1 MKSLIKI
8 SKLLGAFIMSSFVF
22 VFPLMANEAAT
33 TACVDQNAWVK
44 VVVAGATIALASIG
58 GTLGQAKA
66 AAVALEA
73 IGRNPSAQN
82 KIFVPLIVSLALLES
97 LVIYALVVIFAK
109 M

>member
-33 TACVDQNAWVK
+33 TACVDQNACGK
-44 VVVAGATIALASIG
+44 GCCCGCHDSACIIG

-82 KIFVPLIVSLALLES
+82 KILFP
-97 LVIYALVVIFAK
+97 
-109 M
+109 

>member
-1 MKSLIKI
+1 MRKLIRF
-8 SKLLGAFIMSSFVF
+8 SKVITGFIISSFVF
-22 VFPLMANEAAT
+22 VFPAMANEAAN
-33 TACVDQNAWVK
+33 TACADDKAWVN
-44 VVVAGATIALASIG
+44 VVMAGLTIAAASIG
-58 GTLGQAKA
+58 GTIGQARA
-66 AAVALEA
+66 ASVALEA

>member
-1 MKSLIKI
+1 MKSLKKAVRTLTGIAL
-8 SKLLGAFIMSSFVF
+8 SYLFFV
-22 VFPLMANEAAT
+22 VPAMANETVASAS
-33 TACVDQNAWVK
+33 DDKSWVK
-44 VVVAGATIALASIG
+44 VVMAGVTIAAASIG
-58 GTLGQAKA
+58 GTIGQAKA

-97 LVIYALVVIFAK
+97 LVIYALVVVFAK

>member
-1 MKSLIKI
+1 MKGLIKI
-8 SKLLGAFIMSSFVF
+8 SKFIGTFIMSSIVF
-22 VFPLMANEAAT
+22 VFPAMANEAGV
-33 TACVDQNAWVK
+33 ACTDENAWVK
-44 VVVAGATIALASIG
+44 VVVAGATISLASIG

-66 AAVALEA
+66 ASVALEA

-97 LVIYALVVIFAK
+97 LVIYALVVVFAK